1 MSNTYRLVNPHIE
14 GDFKSNMKAN
24 NSMIAARSF
33 YKNLSQHFNNNI
45 PKFYFTI
52 QKGGSGKGKYY
63 HFVVKE
69 LKDDDEVKF
78 NIEPYSI
85 PEDTKSL
92 KTFENKLSSFKSKF
106 NQAGGKKGSKKAS
119 RKASRKASKKASRKN
134 SKKLSKMNSRLD
146 DDSDDDD
153 DDLDSSED
161 FYRRAQTYRPAVVPS
176 LYYWWYDPQVY
187 NLNSVFIPTF
197 YSYVTPYLQINL
209 N

>member
-14 GDFKSNMKAN
+14 GDFKSKMKAD
-24 NSMIAARSF
+24 NSMVAARSF

-52 QKGGSGKGKYY
+52 QKGGSGNGKYY

-69 LKDDDEVKF
+69 LKDDEEVKF
-78 NIEPYSI
+78 NIEPYAI

-92 KTFENKLSSFKSKF
+92 KTFETKLSSFKSKF
-106 NQAGGKKGSKKAS
+106 NQAGGKKKTSRKTSKKPT
-119 RKASRKASKKASRKN
+119 KKTSKKGSNNAPK
-134 SKKLSKMNSRLD
+134 RLD
-146 DDSDDDD
+146 DDDFD

-161 FYRRAQTYRPAVVPS
+161 FYRRAQTYRPAVAPS
-176 LYYWWYDPQVY
+176 LYSWWYDPQVY